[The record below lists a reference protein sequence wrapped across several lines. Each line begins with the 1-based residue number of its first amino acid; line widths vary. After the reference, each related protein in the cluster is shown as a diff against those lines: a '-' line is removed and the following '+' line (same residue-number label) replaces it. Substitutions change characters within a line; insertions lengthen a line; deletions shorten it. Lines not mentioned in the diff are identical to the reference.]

1 MGLADTIKKLPL
13 RRLIEISVLMA
24 LVELW
29 KQLWLNGRWLALTFS

>member
-1 MGLADTIKKLPL
+1 MGLADTMKKLPL

-29 KQLWLNGRWLALTFS
+29 LNGRWLALTFS